1 MRYENF
7 TINQAI
13 GAILPNDLVISGK
26 VYRKGH
32 SITPEDKL
40 LLKSRGVDSI
50 YGVVAENDDV
60 DFKTAQNQI
69 SAQISGKGLGFV
81 TQEDGVCKI
90 VATCNGIFM
99 ADEQR
104 VNKFNRFNENV
115 VLNII
120 KPYTTIKKD
129 DVVAILEVIPP
140 FIKEDE
146 IDDIIFRLSGNF
158 NLLSI
163 AEISERKSVFI
174 YPHILN
180 DDNENMYFT
189 SVVMKII
196 TNLNDVGFNFG
207 NEKHS
212 KYDVDS
218 ISDSLYDSKGSDV
231 IFVLSP
237 LKSSSRQD
245 VVYKAIEKYADKII
259 NYKYPDVLLSDFV
272 VAQKGNTKIFVI
284 PHSYDIAETKDIDKL
299 IKYVMFSEYLDENVF
314 QNKEAVTISKI
325 DTYMHDDNNKFIS
338 SDKKQNSKEKASVG
352 VVILAAGAG
361 RRCGTNK
368 LLVEDKNGEP
378 LFMKSLKSAIASDA
392 KPIFVIVGQNHD
404 EIEEYIKGYDV
415 NVVFNRAFETGI
427 QSSINAGIKSMPAS
441 CDGAILLPADMPNI
455 TAQDLNKLIAKF
467 DKNEEKSICVFSYK
481 GVKNNPILWSKS
493 LYPKAQIIPENAHM
507 RAVLIEHNDYI
518 KTVETKDEKKLLDI
532 NYPSQLKEYCN
543 E

>member
-13 GAILPNDLVISGK
+13 GAILPNDFVISGK

-90 VATCNGIFM
+90 VAICNGIFM

-120 KPYTTIKKD
+120 KPYTTVKKD
-129 DVVAILEVIPP
+129 DVVAVLEVVPP

-158 NLLSI
+158 DLLSV
-163 AEISERKSVFI
+163 AEISEKKSAFI
-174 YPHILN
+174 YPHIFN

-196 TNLNDVGFNFG
+196 SDLNNVGFNFG
-207 NEKHS
+207 NEIHS
-212 KYDVDS
+212 KYDIES
-218 ISDSLYDSKGSDV
+218 ISDSLYDCKGADV
-231 IFVLSP
+231 IFVLGP
-237 LKSSSRQD
+237 VKSSSRQD

-314 QNKEAVTISKI
+314 QNKDAGIISKI

-441 CDGAILLPADMPNI
+441 CDGTILLPADMPNI

-467 DKNEEKSICVFSYK
+467 DKNDEKSICVFSYK

-493 LYPKAQIIPENAHM
+493 LYSKAQIIPENAHM